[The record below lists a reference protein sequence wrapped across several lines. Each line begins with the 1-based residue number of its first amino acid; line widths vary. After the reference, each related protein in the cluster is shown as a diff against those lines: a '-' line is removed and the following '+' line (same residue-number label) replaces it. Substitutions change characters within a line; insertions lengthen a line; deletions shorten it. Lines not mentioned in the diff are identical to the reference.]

1 MDNLLQM
8 FRDALLISEPI
19 YKTNE
24 LVWNKWNAY
33 FKDVENNNNKV
44 LTSSHASPSFTALVS
59 WLEKAR
65 IGITLVQIYAKIDSY
80 KEEIYKRNR
89 RIYRK
94 RISRC
99 STFKFHSSRK

>member
-44 LTSSHASPSFTALVS
+44 LTSSYASPSFTALVS
-59 WLEKAR
+59 WLEKSKNPV
-65 IGITLVQIYAKIDSY
+65 L
-80 KEEIYKRNR
+80 
-89 RIYRK
+89 
-94 RISRC
+94 
-99 STFKFHSSRK
+99 H

>member
-44 LTSSHASPSFTALVS
+44 LTSTHASPSFTALVS
-59 WLEKAR
+59 WLEKKAR
-65 IGITLVQIYAKIDSY
+65 V
-80 KEEIYKRNR
+80 RN
-89 RIYRK
+89 Y
-94 RISRC
+94 ISTNIC
-99 STFKFHSSRK
+99 EKLILIKKKYIKKLNYL